1 MDSKDSQVNNMHLQ
15 FQKPDHIQ
23 LIYGIGLPH
32 SGGPWAVCALH
43 TNPQEPLLPLR
54 CIRCPADETALK
66 L

>member
-1 MDSKDSQVNNMHLQ
+1 MDSKDIQVNNRHLQ

-43 TNPQEPLLPLR
+43 TNP
-54 CIRCPADETALK
+54 
-66 L
+66 